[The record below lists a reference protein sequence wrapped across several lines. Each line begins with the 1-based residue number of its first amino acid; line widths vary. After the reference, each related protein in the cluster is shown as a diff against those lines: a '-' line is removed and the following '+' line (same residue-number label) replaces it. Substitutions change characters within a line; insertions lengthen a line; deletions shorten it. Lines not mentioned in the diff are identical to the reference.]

1 MTLTQTVSYVWMQQ
15 ILFVLLR
22 GVVGDAEIYSTIAEG
37 SIAYELVRPV
47 SLYGRWFSQSTANRI
62 AGQVLLF
69 LVSCV
74 LF

>member
-37 SIAYELVRPV
+37 FIAYELVR
-47 SLYGRWFSQSTANRI
+47 L
-62 AGQVLLF
+62 
-69 LVSCV
+69 
-74 LF
+74 